1 MIADA
6 QMQAP
11 VENQVY
17 CGLRHCDSFCE
28 LIPMKGCEAM
38 LEWMIDQGAG
48 REPADIVLKG
58 GRFLDLITGELVESD
73 IAICEDRIVGTF
85 GTYRGKHEID
95 VSGRIVVPGFID
107 THLHIESSQ
116 VTPHE
121 FDRCVLPQG
130 VTTAICDPH
139 EIANVLGAEGIR
151 FFLDSALETVM
162 DIRVQLSSCVPATH
176 METSGAELLID
187 DLLPFADH
195 PKVIGL
201 AEFMNFPGVL
211 AKDPECMA
219 KLRAFQGRHIDGHAP
234 LLRGLDLNGYIAAGI
249 RTEHEA
255 TNAEEALEKLRKGMY
270 VLVREGSVSK
280 DLKALMP
287 IITERHAQF
296 LALCTDD
303 RNPLDIA
310 DQGHL
315 DYLIRTAIA
324 GGVEPLAIYRAAS
337 VSAARAFGLFDRGLV
352 APGQRADLVVVDSLE
367 GCHAE
372 IVLSAGRVVSEA
384 LFAARKPVAEVG
396 RNSVKAPRVTA
407 SNFRSQSNS
416 GKTRAIGIV
425 PGKIITQNLEFDLKV
440 GPNGVEPDLERDVVK
455 VAVIER
461 HGKNGNIATGFVHG
475 FGLKAGAIASTVSH
489 DSHNICVVGA
499 SDEDI
504 ATAAN
509 RLGEIEGGFVVV
521 RDGKALAE
529 MPLPIAGLMS
539 TEPYETVREALRKLR
554 HAAEDL
560 GSVLEEP
567 FLQLAFIALPVI
579 PHLKITDRGLVDVD
593 KFEFVGN

>member
-176 METSGAELLID
+176 METSGVELLID

-521 RDGKALAE
+521 RDGKVLAE